1 LNSGRKK
8 GNIEK
13 RVFSRMS
20 AKDGMYYVQRDIK
33 PCAIPESLWRA
44 ELLLFQSIKLH
55 ITQQ

>member
-1 LNSGRKK
+1 LEEKK

-13 RVFSRMS
+13 RVFSRMG